1 VEGRGGFLTP
11 GFLPRTLSSDFP
23 PPVVFPFLFL
33 FFFFF
38 FFFFFSFFF
47 SFFSVVHVYTYA
59 RTVLRLV

>member
-38 FFFFFSFFF
+38 LFFSPF
-47 SFFSVVHVYTYA
+47 SPSYMYI
-59 RTVLRLV
+59 RTRVRFYV